1 MIIPEI
7 AKPTVVSLFTGAMG
21 LDLGFEK
28 HGFEVRVALDN
39 DTAVGATIQANHR
52 IMPVVTKNLSDIAT
66 STILELSSL
75 RVGEATVVTGAPPC
89 EPFTTA
95 GARNG
100 FRDHRANAIYEFIRV
115 VKEARPHYFVFEE
128 VPGFLRSAKR
138 HISFYERAK
147 LKAHQIEPDA
157 RLGSAFEEVMED
169 FQSLG
174 YHLSFD
180 ANNPKSSL
188 LNSADYGS
196 PQKRIRFVLIG
207 ALHGR
212 PITLPESTHS
222 SPESTAVSEGKKLR
236 WATLRD
242 ALAGLDSK
250 DDEWVTFPEK
260 WGQYLHMVPPG
271 GCWRDL
277 PADLHPIVLGGAHDD
292 GTDPSTS
299 GMKGGRTGFL
309 RRLSWDRPS
318 PTLVDRPTNK
328 ANCLCHPDET
338 RPLSVKEYARIQ
350 GFDDHWKFA
359 GSLSQRYRLIGQATP
374 IHLSTA
380 VAARILEHRMGSSP
394 ENGHE
399 EAHYSLIPL
408 ESQLEFPR
416 DQVLR

>member
-1 MIIPEI
+1 M
-7 AKPTVVSLFTGAMG
+7 AKLTIVSLFTGAMG

-39 DTAVGATIQANHR
+39 DTAVGATIRANHR
-52 IMPVVTKNLSDIAT
+52 TIPVVTRNLSDVT
-66 STILELSSL
+66 TPTLLESAGLM
-75 RVGEATVVTGAPPC
+75 VGEVTVVTGAPPC

-100 FRDHRANAIYEFIRV
+100 FRDHRANAIHEFIRV
-115 VKEARPHYFVFEE
+115 VGESRPQYFVFEE
-128 VPGFLRSAKR
+128 VPGFLRAAKR

-147 LKAHQIEPDA
+147 MKDHEIDADA
-157 RLGSAFEEVMED
+157 RLGSAFEEVMQV
-169 FQSLG
+169 FQTLG
-174 YHLSFD
+174 YRLSFN

-207 ALHGR
+207 ALHGP
-212 PITLPESTHS
+212 PITLPRPTHAA
-222 SPESTAVSEGKKLR
+222 PESTAVSACERLP

-242 ALAGLDSK
+242 ALAGLDSNC
-250 DDEWVTFPEK
+250 DEWVSFPEK
-260 WGQYLHMVPPG
+260 WGQYLHRVPPG

-277 PADLHPIVLGGAHDD
+277 PTELHPVVLGGAHDD
-292 GTDPSTS
+292 GTDPNTA

-318 PTLVDRPTNK
+318 PTLVDRPINK

-350 GFDDHWKFA
+350 GFDDHWKFS

-374 IHLSTA
+374 IHLSAA
-380 VAARILEHRMGSSP
+380 VAARILEHRLGNAP

-399 EAHYSLIPL
+399 EAHYPLIPL
-408 ESQLEFPR
+408 ETELEMLR